1 MHAQPSHLTSGWE
14 SDAAGRIQNLSLAA
28 NAKNSLFPLF
38 EALMNSIQAIEERFG
53 KDRLSEGSIYIDVH
67 RDKDDDPIGFTIT
80 DNGVGF
86 NRDNLL
92 SFKKMDSRAK
102 EKIGG
107 KGVGRLVWLKV
118 LDTVSVSSTFK
129 SIEGQQRVQF
139 DFTIE
144 EPLKGIILHPTSEG
158 DAGTTIILSP
168 YRREYSQ
175 YIPKKLSTIANR
187 ILAHFISYFINISHP
202 TVVIA
207 DEGERIDLF
216 DTFTGSIE
224 RDKDFPFQEQISG
237 STKDFALHCFL
248 LPKAISDDERSTNA
262 LYLGA
267 NGRAVKRY
275 DMDAVIGLKAIDNK
289 FAFLGYVEGN
299 ALDASVNDT
308 RTDFSLSEDEI
319 DAIVDNAKARMKEFL
334 GPELQQIRDKQAD
347 VVQALRQEHPRFLS
361 IAGTPRDIAD
371 TLHYGTSSKEE
382 IFVEMSRKSLRQYE
396 KRKNAFKRSL
406 EKKLPDIQEKAK
418 EYVSGLKEESVSSLA
433 EYVAKRKMILE
444 VFEES
449 LKYRE
454 IDEETS
460 EYEDVLHDIIC
471 PLKSTTDDLDYEDHN
486 LWIVDDRLAFYSY
499 FDSDTPMKRQITNSE
514 RPLERPDVSIYD
526 IGLGFQNDDK
536 SEPITI
542 LEFKR
547 PKIDNYTLDKNPIT
561 QVRRYVEDMRKSGQA
576 TKYDGTPL
584 RTIDQNTPFMCHII
598 ADITPSLKAVMKS
611 LGQFHQKAGSND
623 YYCWDSQFSIFIEV
637 SSFKDVL
644 ESAKAR
650 NRAFFQRI
658 GLVP

>member
-1 MHAQPSHLTSGWE
+1 MNVQPSHLTSGWE
-14 SDAAGRIQNLSLAA
+14 SDPAGRIRNLSLAA

-53 KDRLSEGSIYIDVH
+53 KDRLSEGAIYIDVH
-67 RDKDDDPIGFTIT
+67 RDQDNEPIGFTIT
-80 DNGVGF
+80 DNGIGF
-86 NRDNLL
+86 NHDNLS
-92 SFKKMDSRAK
+92 SFKRMDSRAK
-102 EKIGG
+102 ESIGG

-118 LDTVSVSSTFK
+118 LNAVKISSTFQ
-129 SIEGQQRVQF
+129 SSAGQQRVQF
-139 DFTIE
+139 EFTVD
-144 EPLKGIILHPTSEG
+144 EPLKGIMMQPTSEG

-168 YRREYSQ
+168 YRSEYSQ

-202 TVVIA
+202 TVIIA
-207 DEGERIDLF
+207 DEEERIDLF
-216 DTFTGSIE
+216 DTFTGSID
-224 RDKDFPFQEQISG
+224 RDKDFPFQVKISE
-237 STKDFALHCFL
+237 SIRDFVLHCFL

-275 DMDAVIGLKAIDNK
+275 DMDAVIGLKAIDSK

-299 ALDASVNDT
+299 PLDASVNDT
-308 RTDFSLSEDEI
+308 RTDFSLSDDEI
-319 DAIVDNAKARMKEFL
+319 EAIVDSAKARMKEFL

-361 IAGTPRDIAD
+361 IAGTPQDIAD
-371 TLHYGTSSKEE
+371 TLHYGTSSKED

-396 KRKNAFKRSL
+396 KRKNAFRRSM
-406 EKKLPDIQEKAK
+406 EKKLPDIQDKAK
-418 EYVSGLKEESVSSLA
+418 EYVAGLKQESVSSLA

-471 PLKSTTDDLDYEDHN
+471 PLRSTTDDLDYEDHN

-499 FDSDTPMKRQITNSE
+499 FDSDTSMKRQIASPE
-514 RPLERPDVSIYD
+514 HPRERPDVSIYD

-547 PKIDNYTLDKNPIT
+547 PKFDNYTLDKNPIT

-576 TKYDGTPL
+576 TRYDGTPL
-584 RTIDQNTPFMCHII
+584 RSIDQNTPFMCHII
-598 ADITPSLKAVMKS
+598 ADITPSLKTVMKS

-623 YYCWDSQFSIFIEV
+623 YYCWDPQFSIFIEV